1 MIAGEVCR
9 PVGTP
14 VAVYSWAMNST
25 QPAASPEQVDNSEN
39 PGVSADHP
47 GVDELFALLAYGEV
61 AAFYR
66 LTDEARMAPNL
77 AGRINMASMAA
88 AEMNHYEVLR
98 DALERRGLD
107 IVPAM
112 TRYASALENY
122 HRLTTPS
129 TWLEAL
135 VKTYIG
141 DALAADFYL
150 EIADSLPDDVA
161 DVVRAVLS
169 ETGHSQFVVAEVRAA
184 VTASQKQRHRL
195 ALWSR
200 RLLGEA
206 ITQAQYVL
214 ADHDELVDLVLS
226 SGEGLT
232 KMTEFFERLQRTHSA
247 RMHELGLG

>member
-1 MIAGEVCR
+1 MTSTPSAAAGPAPAGEQS
-9 PVGTP
+9 G
-14 VAVYSWAMNST
+14 S
-25 QPAASPEQVDNSEN
+25 
-39 PGVSADHP
+39 GVSSQHP
-47 GVDELFALLAYGEV
+47 GIDELFALLAYGEV

-66 LTDEARMAPNL
+66 LTEEARMAPNL
-77 AGRINMASMAA
+77 RGRINMALMAA

-98 DALERRGLD
+98 DAMKRRGVD
-107 IVPAM
+107 AVPAM
-112 TRYASALENY
+112 TKYASTLEKY

-135 VKTYIG
+135 VKTYVG

-150 EIADSLPDDVA
+150 ETAGSMPDEVA
-161 DVVRAVLS
+161 DVVRSVLS

-184 VTASQKQRHRL
+184 VTASDRQRHRL

-214 ADHDELVDLVLS
+214 ADHDELVDLVMSGGGGLS
-226 SGEGLT
+226 Q
-232 KMTEFFERLQRTHSA
+232 MTGFFDRLQHTHNT
-247 RMHELGLG
+247 RMRELGLA

>member
-1 MIAGEVCR
+1 MTS
-9 PVGTP
+9 TP
-14 VAVYSWAMNST
+14 
-25 QPAASPEQVDNSEN
+25 PAASASARPAQS
-39 PGVSADHP
+39 SAAAAALAADHP
-47 GVDELFALLAYGEV
+47 GVVELFALLAYGEV

-66 LTDEARMAPNL
+66 LTEEARMAPNL
-77 AGRINMASMAA
+77 RGRINMASMAA

-98 DALERRGLD
+98 DELERRGVD
-107 IVPAM
+107 VVPAM

-135 VKTYIG
+135 VKTYVG

-150 EIADSLPDDVA
+150 EIADAMPEAVA
-161 DVVRAVLS
+161 AVIRSVLS
-169 ETGHSQFVVAEVRAA
+169 ETGHSQFVVAEVRDA
-184 VTASQKQRHRL
+184 VTASDRQRHRL

-214 ADHDELVDLVLS
+214 ADHDELVDLVMSAGGLS
-226 SGEGLT
+226 QI
-232 KMTEFFERLQRTHSA
+232 TEFFDRLQQTHSA
-247 RMHELGLG
+247 RMQELGLA

>member
-1 MIAGEVCR
+1 MPSPSPSRSQALPEQTA
-9 PVGTP
+9 TP
-14 VAVYSWAMNST
+14 E
-25 QPAASPEQVDNSEN
+25 QPA
-39 PGVSADHP
+39 VSGDHP
-47 GVDELFALLAYGEV
+47 GINELFALLAYGEV

-66 LTDEARMAPNL
+66 LTEEARMAPNL
-77 AGRINMASMAA
+77 AGRINLARMAA
-88 AEMNHYEVLR
+88 AEMGHFDVLR
-98 DALERRGLD
+98 EALLRRGVD
-107 IVPAM
+107 VVPAM
-112 TRYASALENY
+112 TKYAPALENY

-135 VKTYIG
+135 VKTYVG

-150 EIADSLPDDVA
+150 EIAGSLPAEAA

-184 VTASQKQRHRL
+184 VSASDRQRHRL

-206 ITQAQYVL
+206 ITQAQFVM
-214 ADHDELVDLVLS
+214 AEHDELVDLVLS

-232 KMTEFFERLQRTHSA
+232 QMTEFFERLQETHKN
-247 RMHELGLG
+247 RVRELGLG

>member
-1 MIAGEVCR
+1 M
-9 PVGTP
+9 TP
-14 VAVYSWAMNST
+14 T
-25 QPAASPEQVDNSEN
+25 QPAASPEQAAA
-39 PGVSADHP
+39 PGVTGVSVDHP
-47 GVDELFALLAYGEV
+47 GVTELFALLAYGEV

-98 DALERRGLD
+98 EALENRGVD
-107 IVPAM
+107 VVRAM

-150 EIADSLPDDVA
+150 EIADALPDDA
-161 DVVRAVLS
+161 AGVVRAVLS
-169 ETGHSQFVVAEVRAA
+169 ETGHSQFVVAEVKAA
-184 VTASQKQRHRL
+184 VTASDKQRHRL

-206 ITQAQYVL
+206 ITQAQFVL
-214 ADHDELVDLVLS
+214 ADHDELVDLVMS
-226 SGEGLT
+226 SGGLAQL
-232 KMTEFFERLQRTHSA
+232 TEFFDRLQKTHG
-247 RMHELGLG
+247 RRVEELGLV